1 MYFFFNKH
9 INVKWYGFR
18 LKNEPFLCYNTSL
31 KLFSLFSPH
40 FLITKPSFFASLL
53 LYLNMK
59 NITKFLVSALCLSA
73 FTISAQVNKQPSPPD
88 SAKNFYDIK
97 QEFEDLWKDKNPS
110 RGQGY
115 KVMRRWM
122 WAAEPRV
129 YPSGDLR
136 TAGPKRSYEEF
147 QKYLESNPTAKQM
160 ATAAVS
166 ATTANW
172 TSLGPFGSPGGGATP
187 GAGRLQ
193 CVRFHPAGT
202 GTVFVGA
209 ADGGLWKSTNN
220 GASWTTTTDQ
230 IASLGVS
237 DIAID
242 PSNNNIMYIS
252 TGDFDG
258 APTGFSGGDSKSIG
272 VLKSIDGGLTWNTTG
287 LTWTTSQ
294 SRFISKLLINP
305 LNPVEVFAFTSVGIY
320 RTRSSGTTWSLVT
333 PGYYKDAE
341 YKPGDTTTIYAA
353 NSSNVYRSTN
363 GGQSFSNT
371 TFNTTGYKQIR
382 IAVTPADPNYLYI
395 VATSATNAFGALV
408 RSTNSAAT
416 FSVMSTTPNI
426 LGGTQAWYDLS
437 IGASPTNKDEIMVGG
452 IDLWRST
459 NGGATWAQNTFGY
472 GGGPY
477 IHPDQH
483 DVVYMDGTTIWAA
496 CDGGVFRTT
505 NSGASWSDV
514 NGNMNIAEPYFL
526 GVSALSSTRIVA
538 GLQDNS
544 TILWNGTTW
553 SIIKGGDGM
562 ECFVDW
568 NNNAT
573 IIGSYVNGAHAK
585 STNNGLSF
593 SNIVSGLTGTGN
605 WIAPITQDPTNPNL
619 FYAGRQD
626 VFKSTNQGN
635 SWTQAGALGGS
646 GDVMVINSAP
656 SNSNVIYAA
665 RATSIFKT
673 TNAGATWTPI
683 TGTIPV
689 GSAQITD
696 IDIDNTN
703 ENNVYVT
710 LSGYSS
716 GNKVFY
722 TTNGGLSWANYSTGL
737 PNLPANCIVF
747 KKNSP
752 GAVYVGMDYGVYYRE
767 LSMSSWIPYN
777 TGLPNV
783 WVNDME
789 IYYPTGKLRA
799 ATFGRGIWETDLYS
813 QPGVAPNAFYM
824 TSSSTVCIG
833 SSVTFT
839 DASSNSPTSWSWTF
853 TGGNPGTSSVKNP
866 TSITYTAL
874 GSFPVTL
881 VATNSVGASSPYTT
895 TVYVINTPTSVS
907 TSTGTC
913 AGQNKNLIVTSNA
926 SSIIW
931 QGGANTFTAS
941 FGPTVT
947 TVYSYTV
954 YTGACQSTGTAT
966 MTVGAAPPTPTFT
979 QLGNILTSSSATGY
993 QWYLNGSPIPGETNQ
1008 ILDISLYGSGFY
1020 SVWVDNGS
1028 GCQASSV
1035 VVNLVPTNV
1044 HLISVFTGAEISPN
1058 PAHEVI
1064 NVVFK
1069 SVIDKDINY
1078 SVINS
1083 LGQTVRTGKLKNGA
1097 FDASIDLD
1105 GLANG
1110 LYTLSLNLRSTS
1122 SNYKFI
1128 KQ

>member
-1 MYFFFNKH
+1 MKKITYSIFLALFLFTLK
-9 INVKWYGFR
+9 INAQFK
-18 LKNEPFLCYNTSL
+18 
-31 KLFSLFSPH
+31 
-40 FLITKPSFFASLL
+40 
-53 LYLNMK
+53 
-59 NITKFLVSALCLSA
+59 
-73 FTISAQVNKQPSPPD
+73 QVNSD
-88 SAKNFYDIK
+88 NSSNFYDIK
-97 QEFEDLWKDKNPS
+97 KDFDAFWKDKTPE

-115 KVMRRWM
+115 KAVRRWM
-122 WAAEPRV
+122 WAMEPRV
-129 YPSGDLR
+129 YPSGDLN
-136 TAGPKRSYEEF
+136 TAGPKRSYEEY
-147 QKYLESNPTAKQM
+147 QNYLKSNPTAKQI

-172 TSLGPFGSPGGGATP
+172 TALGPFGSATGT

-202 GTVFVGA
+202 GTVYVGA
-209 ADGGLWKSTNN
+209 AAGGLWKSTNS

-230 IASLGVS
+230 ISSLGVS
-237 DIAID
+237 DIAIN
-242 PSNNNIMYIS
+242 PSNNNIIYIA

-272 VLKSIDGGLTWNTTG
+272 VLKSIDGGATWNTTG

-305 LNPVEVFAFTSVGIY
+305 LNPVEVFAFTSAGIY
-320 RTRSSGTTWSLVT
+320 RTRNSGTNWSLVT
-333 PGYYKDAE
+333 NGYYKDAE

-353 NSSNVYRSTN
+353 NGSSVYRSIN

-371 TFNTTGYKQIR
+371 TFNSSGIKQIR

-395 VATSATNAFGALV
+395 VGTSSTDAFGGLF

-416 FSVMSTTPNI
+416 FSTMSTTPNI

-437 IGASPTNKDEIMVGG
+437 IGVSPSNKDEVMVGG
-452 IDLWRST
+452 IDLWKST
-459 NGGATWAQNTFGY
+459 NGGVNWAQSTFGY

-483 DVVYMDGTTIWAA
+483 DVIYMNGTTIWAA
-496 CDGGVFRTT
+496 HDGGVSMSINNGGTWTT
-505 NSGASWSDV
+505 V

-538 GLQDNS
+538 GLQDNG
-544 TILWNGTTW
+544 TIMWNGTTW
-553 SIIKGGDGM
+553 SLIKGGDGM

-568 NNNAT
+568 NNNNT
-573 IIGSYVNGAHAK
+573 VIGSYVDGAHAK
-585 STNNGLSF
+585 SLNSGSTWA
-593 SNIVSGLTGTGN
+593 NIVSGLTGTGN
-605 WIAPITQDPTNPNL
+605 WIAPITQDPNNSSI

-626 VFKSTNQGN
+626 VFKSVNQGN
-635 SWTQAGALGGS
+635 SWSQLGSLGGG
-646 GDVMVINSAP
+646 GDVMVINAAP

-665 RATSIFKT
+665 RATILYKT
-673 TNAGATWTPI
+673 TDGGINWTNI
-683 TGTIPV
+683 TSGIPT
-689 GSAQITD
+689 GSARITD

-703 ENNVYVT
+703 ANNVYVT
-710 LSGYSS
+710 LSGYSA

-722 TTNGGLSWANYSTGL
+722 STDGGLSWTNYSNGL
-737 PNLPANCIVF
+737 PNLPANCIVY
-747 KKNSP
+747 KKNSA
-752 GAVYVGMDYGVYYRE
+752 GAIYVGMDYGVYYRE
-767 LSMSSWIPYN
+767 LSMSSFVPYN

-813 QPGVAPNAFYM
+813 QPGVAPTAFFST
-824 TSSSTVCIG
+824 TSNTICVG
-833 SSVTFT
+833 SSVSFF
-839 DASSNSPTSWSWTF
+839 DASSNTPSSWSWTF
-853 TGGNPGTSSVKNP
+853 TGGNPGTSTIKNP
-866 TSITYTAL
+866 ASITYTAL
-874 GSFPVTL
+874 GSYPVTL

-913 AGQNKNLIVTSNA
+913 AGQNKNLVVTSNA
-926 SSIIW
+926 SNIIW
-931 QGGANTFTAS
+931 QGGANTFSAS
-941 FGPTVT
+941 FGPTIT

-954 YTGACQSTGTAT
+954 YSGACQSTGTAT
-966 MTVGAAPPTPTFT
+966 MTVGAAPPAPTFS
-979 QLGNILTSSSATGY
+979 QLGNILTSSSSVNY

-1008 ILDISLYGSGFY
+1008 TIDVSIYGPGFY

-1028 GCQASSV
+1028 GCQSSSSV
-1035 VVNLVPTNV
+1035 TYITPTNINQ
-1044 HLISVFTGAEISPN
+1044 LTVFSGAEISPN
-1058 PAHEVI
+1058 PANEVLNI
-1064 NVVFK
+1064 TFK
-1069 SVIDKDINY
+1069 AMPDKDI
-1078 SVINS
+1078 SLIVINS
-1083 LGQTVRTGKLKNGA
+1083 LGQTVKTIKIKSGTTDKI
-1097 FDASIDLD
+1097 SIDLD

-1110 LYTLSLNLRSTS
+1110 LYVLNLYSANGS
-1122 SNYKFI
+1122 INYKFI

>member
-1 MYFFFNKH
+1 MFSKAL
-9 INVKWYGFR
+9 II
-18 LKNEPFLCYNTSL
+18 
-31 KLFSLFSPH
+31 KLFD
-40 FLITKPSFFASLL
+40 I
-53 LYLNMK
+53 YLNMK
-59 NITKFLVSALCLSA
+59 KIILFLFLFVAAL
-73 FTISAQVNKQPSPPD
+73 TIKAQFQKQVVPQD
-88 SAKNFYDIK
+88 ANKNFYEIK
-97 QEFEDLWKDKNPS
+97 SEFEAFWKDKTPE

-115 KVMRRWM
+115 KVMRRWLHNM
-122 WAAEPRV
+122 EPRV
-129 YPSGDLR
+129 YPSGDLNNG
-136 TAGPKRSYEEF
+136 GPKRSYEEY
-147 QKYLESNPTAKQM
+147 QKYLQSNPTAKQII
-160 ATAAVS
+160 TAAPS

-172 TSLGPFGSPGGGATP
+172 TALGPFGSAIGT

-202 GTVFVGA
+202 GTVYVGA
-209 ADGGLWKSTNN
+209 AAGGLWKSTNS
-220 GASWTTTTDQ
+220 GVSWTTTTDQ

-272 VLKSIDGGLTWNTTG
+272 VLKSIDGGATWNTTG

-294 SRFISKLLINP
+294 NRFISKLLINP
-305 LNPVEVFAFTSVGIY
+305 LNTVEVFAFTSAGIY

-363 GGQSFSNT
+363 GGQTFSNT
-371 TFNTTGYKQIR
+371 SFTSGFKQIR

-395 VATSATNAFGALV
+395 VGTSATDAFGGLV

-416 FSVMSTTPNI
+416 FSTMSTTPNI

-437 IGASPTNKDEIMVGG
+437 IGVSPTNKDELMVGG

-459 NGGATWAQNTFGY
+459 NGGINWTQSTFGY

-483 DVVYMDGTTIWAA
+483 DVIYMNGTTIWAA
-496 CDGGVFRTT
+496 HDGGVSMST
-505 NSGASWSDV
+505 NNGGAWSTV

-538 GLQDNS
+538 GLQDNG

-553 SIIKGGDGM
+553 SLIKGGDGM

-573 IIGSYVNGAHAK
+573 IIGSYVDGAHAK
-585 STNNGLSF
+585 STNNGVSF
-593 SNIVSGLTGTGN
+593 SNIVTGLTGTGN
-605 WIAPITQDPTNPNL
+605 WIAPITQDPTNPNI

-626 VFKSTNQGN
+626 VFKSTNQGT
-635 SWTQAGALGGS
+635 SWSQLGALGGA
-646 GDVMVINSAP
+646 GDVMVINAAP

-665 RATSIFKT
+665 RATTLFKT
-673 TNAGATWTPI
+673 TNGGTTWTNI
-683 TGTIPV
+683 TSGIPTSF
-689 GSAQITD
+689 GRITD
-696 IDIDNTN
+696 LDIDNTN
-703 ENNVYVT
+703 ANNVYVT
-710 LSGYSS
+710 LSGYSA

-722 TTNGGLSWANYSTGL
+722 TTDGGLSWTNYSTGL

-747 KKNSP
+747 SKNSP
-752 GAVYVGMDYGVYYRE
+752 GSVYVGMDYGVYYRE
-767 LSMSSWIPYN
+767 LSMSSWMPYN

-789 IYYPTGKLRA
+789 IYYPTKKLRA
-799 ATFGRGIWETDLYS
+799 ATFGRGMWETDLYS
-813 QPGVAPNAFYM
+813 QPGVAPTAFYIT
-824 TSSSTVCIG
+824 TSNTICVG
-833 SSVTFT
+833 SSVAFS
-839 DASSNSPTSWSWTF
+839 DASSNSPTSWAWTF
-853 TGGNPGTSSVKNP
+853 TGGSPGTASVKNP
-866 TSITYTAL
+866 PSITYTAT
-874 GSFPVTL
+874 GSYPVSL

-913 AGQNKNLIVTSNA
+913 AGQNKPLVVTSNA

-931 QGGANTFTAS
+931 QGGQNTFTAS

-966 MTVGAAPPTPTFT
+966 MTVGPAPATPSFT
-979 QLGNILTSSSATGY
+979 QVGNILTSSSATNY
-993 QWYLNGSPIPGETNQ
+993 QWYLNGSPIPGEISQN
-1008 ILDISLYGSGFY
+1008 IDISLYGPGFY

-1028 GCQASSV
+1028 GCQASSSV
-1035 VVNLVPTNV
+1035 TFLTPGPNSI
-1044 HLISVFTGAEISPN
+1044 HQSSVFSGAQISPN
-1058 PAHEVI
+1058 PAYDVLNI
-1064 NVVFK
+1064 TFK
-1069 SVIDKDINY
+1069 TAVEKDISYTVIDP
-1078 SVINS
+1078 
-1083 LGQTVRTGKLKNGA
+1083 LGKTIRSGKIKSGTT
-1097 FDASIDLD
+1097 DKTSIELE
-1105 GLANG
+1105 GLADG
-1110 LYTLSLNLRSTS
+1110 LYTLNLNSAS
-1122 SNYKFI
+1122 VSINYKFI